1 MSVWWR
7 TKAGKVDCY
16 LARRLGSR
24 FLIFHCGTGR
34 PLPRHQARYIWLLL
48 LVTALFLQSRVSIFG
63 VRPELLSALV
73 FIYGMRTR
81 DDLKA
86 TLFGA
91 FAGIVEDSLSNFW
104 GPNIL
109 SKALAGYLSA
119 NILGGFF
126 VWSPLLGITGI
137 FFITALEGLLGL
149 LVSAIKDAPV
159 PVSTW
164 VIYTLF
170 MQSLINA
177 PLGLL
182 AGEDK
187 FSLHDKKVR
196 SF

>member
-1 MSVWWR
+1 MK
-7 TKAGKVDCY
+7 KAKLRKWC
-16 LARRLGSR
+16 LTERGSFR
-24 FLIFHCGTGR
+24 W
-34 PLPRHQARYIWLLL
+34 YIWLCLL
-48 LVTALFLQSRVSIFG
+48 IIALYLQSRIFVLG
-63 VRPELLSALV
+63 VRPEFLSALV
-73 FIYGMRTR
+73 FIYGMRVR

-91 FAGIVEDSLSNFW
+91 VVGIVEDSLSNFW
-104 GPNIL
+104 GPNML
-109 SKALAGYLSA
+109 SKALTGYLSA

-126 VWSPLLGITGI
+126 VWSPVLGMTGM
-137 FFITALEGLLGL
+137 FFITALGGLLSI

-164 VIYTLF
+164 IIYVLF

-187 FSLHDKKVR
+187 FRIYDRGGQSPIKA
-196 SF
+196 